1 MFYRLIL
8 LCWLTCCSLV
18 VMAASTQLDRSTFT
32 PAEQQ
37 WLAVH
42 DELVVGMPATAW
54 PPYVYTDGRGN
65 FTGPLDEFASQ
76 IASRLGLKLR
86 YQAYANN
93 AGVQQALLDGKVD
106 MVIGVAPSPTRKLQM
121 LFTSALM
128 VLPRAVLLTGGR
140 DSLSLEEAYGVR
152 WVCVFGV
159 SACDELLRLGI
170 SNLVTV
176 DSRDEAIF
184 MLKEGQADAYLAELP
199 MLSRLQAM
207 AGMTLT
213 TVDWMRDTSLAMAVA
228 PGGEVLQ
235 GLLDRALEDISPLE
249 RRGILEAGGIVDYA
263 LVKGNR
269 EIVFNAQ
276 EQAWLQAHP
285 VIRYGVAPD
294 WPGMSEI
301 DDRGRLKGLIADLLA
316 MMNQRAGLQFT
327 LVQTRSWAQTLD
339 LFQARKLDV
348 IPAMTPT
355 AERQQFARFTPNYAS
370 LNRVIVARRGMA
382 ELTNPRALKGH
393 RVGMVGGSVEKTL
406 LTEVG
411 AEPVAVAS
419 DPELLPQLD
428 RQQVDYVL
436 MSMTTLEESLKK
448 GFSDRYQVVFSGN
461 ELRVPIAMATHLQDP
476 MLQQILTKVLL
487 SISPAE
493 LTALEKKW
501 LSLTIQTGLD
511 PDKVLLWS
519 TLGGGI
525 FVLFLLLFVGWN
537 RTLRRQISQR
547 REAERRLEEQLMFVQ
562 MMLDALPNQVV
573 LTNERYEIAMTNLA
587 YRQMFLGGENLNGSY
602 ERLLQDR
609 LPEAI
614 RARVIEEDARVWESG
629 EELHGRGEIQLANG
643 VEHQM
648 IYTKRLFVGPGG
660 KRLGILTVLTDVT
673 ELEQARFA
681 AQEAQTRLTQIT
693 DSMPGLVYQYH
704 WLGPGNGHFLC
715 NRSPAPR

>member
-393 RVGMVGGSVEKTL
+393 RVGMVDRKSV
-406 LTEVG
+406 V
-411 AEPVAVAS
+411 
-419 DPELLPQLD
+419 
-428 RQQVDYVL
+428 
-436 MSMTTLEESLKK
+436 
-448 GFSDRYQVVFSGN
+448 
-461 ELRVPIAMATHLQDP
+461 
-476 MLQQILTKVLL
+476 
-487 SISPAE
+487 
-493 LTALEKKW
+493 
-501 LSLTIQTGLD
+501 
-511 PDKVLLWS
+511 
-519 TLGGGI
+519 
-525 FVLFLLLFVGWN
+525 
-537 RTLRRQISQR
+537 
-547 REAERRLEEQLMFVQ
+547 
-562 MMLDALPNQVV
+562 
-573 LTNERYEIAMTNLA
+573 
-587 YRQMFLGGENLNGSY
+587 
-602 ERLLQDR
+602 
-609 LPEAI
+609 
-614 RARVIEEDARVWESG
+614 
-629 EELHGRGEIQLANG
+629 
-643 VEHQM
+643 
-648 IYTKRLFVGPGG
+648 
-660 KRLGILTVLTDVT
+660 
-673 ELEQARFA
+673 
-681 AQEAQTRLTQIT
+681 
-693 DSMPGLVYQYH
+693 
-704 WLGPGNGHFLC
+704 
-715 NRSPAPR
+715 